1 MLHSRWYV
9 EWMELRQQ
17 ARMATIITDALIISD
32 ILKQRMEHLKHA
44 LDSVA
49 RTGVTVGL
57 NKSWYVYVY
66 DWLCTDG

>member
-1 MLHSRWYV
+1 
-9 EWMELRQQ
+9 
-17 ARMATIITDALIISD
+17 MATIIKDALIISD

-66 DWLCTDG
+66 VYDWLCTDG